1 MRKTTWIAA
10 VLAAAALTACGGGG
24 DDDGDG
30 NEGGTG
36 LVPTPPAL
44 GATLAADATTLRPL
58 VPGAVW
64 QYAGTNASGEAYDNT
79 ISHTAA
85 SPGVVETGT
94 NTFDSG
100 AGSVHVAAINGQIIE
115 PDPQDA
121 DGDGVADFSN
131 LVELRSP
138 VRVND
143 QIVAFDERIPN
154 LVPDV
159 DGDGLSEF
167 FDLAIYSRVIGAED
181 VALDGLPTQHA
192 VRVDHVAIG
201 RVVLSKDGS
210 KLPSVSSTQ
219 SIWYAPGLG
228 IVRRRLDAPS
238 DDGLSRD
245 VTDERLT
252 GWSGL
257 PG

>member
-1 MRKTTWIAA
+1 MRKMSWMAA
-10 VLAAAALTACGGGG
+10 ALMAAALTACGGGG
-24 DDDGDG
+24 GGDDSGD
-30 NEGGTG
+30 EGTG
-36 LVPTPPAL
+36 LVPDAPAL
-44 GATLAADATTLRPL
+44 GATLAADAITLRPL

-64 QYAGTNASGEAYDNT
+64 QYAGTTPSGGAYGNT
-79 ISHTAA
+79 VTHTAA
-85 SPGVVETGT
+85 SSGVTETGS

-100 AGSVHVAAINGQIIE
+100 EDSVHVVALNGQILQ

-121 DGDGVADFSN
+121 DGDGVVDISN
-131 LVELRSP
+131 FVELRSP

-143 QIVAFDERIPN
+143 QIVALDERIPG
-154 LVPDV
+154 LVPDA
-159 DGDGLSEF
+159 DGDGKAEF

-192 VRVDHVAIG
+192 VRVDHIVIG
-201 RVVLSKDGS
+201 RVVLSKDGT
-210 KLPSVSSTQ
+210 KLPSLSSTQ
-219 SIWYAPGLG
+219 SVWYAPSLG

-238 DDGLSRD
+238 DDGLGRD

>member
-1 MRKTTWIAA
+1 MRQMTWMVA
-10 VLAAAALTACGGGG
+10 VLAAAALAACGGGG
-24 DDDGDG
+24 GDDSGDD
-30 NEGGTG
+30 GTG

-64 QYAGTNASGEAYDNT
+64 QYSGTNASGGSYENT
-79 ISHTAA
+79 VSHA
-85 SPGVVETGT
+85 SATPGVTETGT
-94 NTFDSG
+94 NTFDTG
-100 AGSVHVAAINGQIIE
+100 AGSVHVVAVNGSILQ
-115 PDPQDA
+115 PDPEDV
-121 DGDGVADFSN
+121 DGDGVADVSN

-159 DGDGLSEF
+159 DGDGRAEF

-181 VALDGLPTQHA
+181 VALEGLPTQSA
-192 VRVDHVAIG
+192 VRVDHIVIG
-201 RVVLSKDGS
+201 RVVLSKDGT

-219 SIWYAPGLG
+219 SIWYAPDLG

-238 DDGLSRD
+238 DDGLSRE